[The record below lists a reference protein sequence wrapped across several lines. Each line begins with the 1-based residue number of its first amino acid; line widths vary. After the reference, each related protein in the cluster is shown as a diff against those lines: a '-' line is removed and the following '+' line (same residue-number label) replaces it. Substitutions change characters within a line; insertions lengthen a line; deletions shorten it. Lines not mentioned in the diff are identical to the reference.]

1 MATNVKASVLHGA
14 RDLRVESRP
23 LPPLSP
29 TDVLISI
36 KSTGLC
42 GSDLHYYT
50 HFRNGDIQV
59 HEPLTLGHESS
70 GIITAIGSSVTDLK
84 VGDRIA
90 LEVGQPCEK
99 CELCRPLPSSPSTS
113 HGTAKTRDHG
123 VRMMGEES
131 RYNICRSMRFRSS
144 AKGWPQFPHSQ
155 GTLQE
160 VVAHPA
166 KWCHK
171 LPDNVDYTMGALA
184 EPLSVAW
191 HAAGRAGISSLY
203 SVLSGT
209 AGRRLNVLVFGAG
222 AVGLLCAAVC
232 KSLTKGEARVV
243 IADIQEDR
251 VKFAV
256 ENGFADEAVVVPLSE
271 KRLEK
276 IEEKLEYA
284 RSVADRVKGVGK
296 DEKVGEVDVTFECT
310 GVESCLQSSIYATTP
325 GGKIMIIGM
334 GNPIQTLPISAA
346 SLKEVDLLGVFRYAN
361 AYPKVI
367 ELLASGDPHLPDL
380 SKLVTQRY
388 SGLESIPRA
397 FDMAAKVK
405 DDEGNLVL
413 KVMVDM

>member
-1 MATNVKASVLHGA
+1 MTSTIKASVLHGA

-23 LPPLSP
+23 LPTLSP

-70 GIITAIGSSVTDLK
+70 GVITAIGPSVTNLK
-84 VGDRIA
+84 PGDRVA
-90 LEVGQPCEK
+90 LEVGQPCEA
-99 CELCRPLPSSPSTS
+99 CELCAPS
-113 HGTAKTRDHG
+113 GAK
-123 VRMMGEES
+123 EES

-144 AKGWPQFPHSQ
+144 AKGWPQFSHAQ

-171 LPDNVDYTMGALA
+171 LPEGVDYTMGALA
-184 EPLSVAW
+184 EPLSVAM
-191 HAAGRAGISSLY
+191 HAAGRAQIGSLV
-203 SVLSGT
+203 SVSEPET
-209 AGRRLNVLVFGAG
+209 KKRAKILVFGAG

-232 KSLTKGEARVV
+232 KSITKGQATVV
-243 IADIQEDR
+243 IADIQADR
-251 VKFAV
+251 VRFAV
-256 ENGFADEAVVVPLSE
+256 ENGFADAAVVVPIPE
-271 KRLEK
+271 KKRPET
-276 IEEKLEYA
+276 IEEKLKYA
-284 RSVADRVKGVGK
+284 KSVAERVKGAELLPVDG
-296 DEKVGEVDVTFECT
+296 EKVTVGEVNVTFECT
-310 GVESCLQSSIYATTP
+310 GVESCLQSSIYATAP

-388 SGLESIPRA
+388 SGLESIPKA
-397 FDMAAKVK
+397 FDMAARVK